1 MGKKHPRP
9 RKAHH
14 GSYALA
20 LRGRIT
26 MYFAEAT
33 TWLGVAFWATV
44 KPLPGIIQQTAAFI
58 AKSVGAPMI
67 LPAIDSNHQAHNLFF
82 TVNSVHSV
90 KGVNT

>member
-1 MGKKHPRP
+1 MDKKHPRP

-58 AKSVGAPMI
+58 AKSVVAPMI
-67 LPAIDSNHQAHNLFF
+67 LPAIDCDHLTYYLFF
-82 TVNSVHSV
+82 ALNSVHSAE
-90 KGVNT
+90 GVNT